1 MAFTFILLTFVA
13 MTIAVGTSE
22 SATIRVGLYNSIP
35 DLNEDDL
42 LSYKEMVEIEFNK
55 FTQGVYT
62 VDAVVNSTEYSPYG
76 DLATYLTKG
85 NFDALEID
93 TVSLGM
99 SHEYIIHITLLI
111 IICSYDVL

>member
-55 FTQGVYT
+55 FTQGVHAHVLLMQLSIQPNILHMVT
-62 VDAVVNSTEYSPYG
+62 W
-76 DLATYLTKG
+76 
-85 NFDALEID
+85 
-93 TVSLGM
+93 
-99 SHEYIIHITLLI
+99 LLI
-111 IICSYDVL
+111 SLMESLMHLRLIQFR